1 MRISDWS
8 SDVCSS
14 DLQTGDD
21 LNAQNATGLRDY
33 VGNMPGVS
41 LQSNG
46 APGFAR
52 VVIRGISGV
61 TLNATTATYIDDV
74 AVSASGSGVA
84 GGFLT
89 PDLDPADLERVELLK
104 GPQGALYGASGPG
117 GVLKYVTRPPDT
129 ERFSAG
135 AKEELSMVRREIGRA
150 HV

>member
-89 PDLDPADLERVELLK
+89 RSEER
-104 GPQGALYGASGPG
+104 
-117 GVLKYVTRPPDT
+117 R
-129 ERFSAG
+129 AG
-135 AKEELSMVRREIGRA
+135 KESVSTCRA
-150 HV
+150 RWAPEH